1 MKNIKRE
8 VTGPLFHQQ
17 VIYKEDNLKQ
27 LLLISHLCLNIL
39 LYKGNV
45 ITIENSFSSAPAQS
59 TSDSHSAVRRSA
71 VYVQLSPGS
80 IMDLQG
86 HFTPEQ
92 TTELVCE
99 KARQVC
105 IRVLCHLQFCFY
117 LFVPRCGNRVGE
129 IWTLA
134 LKTSFPL
141 FQQKSISDYTV
152 FANIGS
158 LKENWWE
165 ILHF

>member
-17 VIYKEDNLKQ
+17 VIYREDNLKQ

-59 TSDSHSAVRRSA
+59 TSDSHSAVRRCA

-117 LFVPRCGNRVGE
+117 LFVPWV
-129 IWTLA
+129 
-134 LKTSFPL
+134 
-141 FQQKSISDYTV
+141 
-152 FANIGS
+152 S
-158 LKENWWE
+158 LWKWSWGDLDPGIKNFLPSLPTEEHFW
-165 ILHF
+165 LHCLC